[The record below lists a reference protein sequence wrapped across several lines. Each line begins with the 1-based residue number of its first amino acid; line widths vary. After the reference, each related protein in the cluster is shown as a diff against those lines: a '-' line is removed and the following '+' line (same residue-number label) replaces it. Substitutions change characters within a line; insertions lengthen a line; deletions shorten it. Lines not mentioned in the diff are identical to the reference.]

1 MEDNKRRKKIISGT
15 ASLNRRDDKPVVTN
29 GPAGRKDGY
38 QGRRTQGGAKPT
50 GSSAPS
56 GNIFSMFGGAQ
67 NQSSQSQN
75 TQNTQSQFTEQQEP
89 QGQNVFSTLGGAGA
103 TGGASRGGKLGKIV
117 LIILAVVLIIALA
130 SCVFGGCGG
139 CGGCGSMCSSLTDV
153 IDMQSGITQNEGN
166 SGYSQSG
173 ITQNEGSS
181 WYSQSSGNDYTQ
193 DIGGSETIPDDS
205 VQQGYASDLLAQLF
219 GSSSEDPFDATDNNA
234 PSAVSASTSSDTVSE
249 AVSNKARDRY
259 TTIKGKGKDT
269 VTLMVYLCGSDL
281 ESEHSMATADL
292 NEMLHAELDD
302 SKVNIIVETGGA
314 KKWNNSVIS
323 NKTNQ
328 RYRVTSRGL
337 QILDKNVGKKSMVDP
352 NTLVDFIKYCAKN
365 YPADRYMLIMWD
377 HGGGA
382 ISGYGYDQTAS
393 GTMTLDKINN
403 ALKKGG
409 VKFDFIGFDAC
420 LMATLETAVV
430 TEPYADYLIASEEAE
445 PGTGWYYTNWLTE
458 LSKNTSIG
466 TVELSKT
473 LIDDFTDVSR
483 KNYPGCNTTLSI
495 VDLAEFAGTV
505 PDAFNDFSGEIGKML
520 DDKDYKAVA
529 DARADA
535 REFGVSAKVNHI
547 DVVDF
552 ASRIGS
558 KKANALASAL
568 KGCVKYNRTSVSMKN
583 SNGLSIYFPYSSFKS
598 MNNAVAIYDSI
609 GMDADYARCIKSFAS
624 LAAGGQ
630 IATAGQSS
638 PFGSLF
644 GGYESGASSYSSSDI
659 LSTLLGGS
667 TDSGDLLSSLFGGSA
682 PATSSGD
689 FLGSILGGDSYG
701 WFDSGRVLR
710 SGEMYDQ
717 NTLTIDDLELT
728 EKGDGYVL
736 KMSDEKWALVESV
749 QLNVFV
755 KDPTGD
761 GYFDLGM
768 DNRYSIKNGELSIE
782 FDNTWLCLNGQVVP
796 FYFIGRVEDG
806 SNWADV
812 GRVPVLINDV
822 RYDLIIVFDNEKEE
836 NEYGY
841 VAGAQRVYDNGET
854 ENVAKGFTPL
864 KTGDK
869 VDFICD
875 YYSDGGDYQATYKIG
890 QLTVSGALEVGYID
904 LDDAECDVT
913 YCLTD
918 LYHNEFWTEA
928 ITFQ

>member
-1 MEDNKRRKKIISGT
+1 MNSSSDSNERKRRIVSGT
-15 ASLNRRDDKPVVTN
+15 GSVKKRSENPVQTN
-29 GPAGRKDGY
+29 GPVGKKDAY
-38 QGRRTQGGAKPT
+38 QGRKIQFQKKTESTQQ
-50 GSSAPS
+50 SSAQ
-56 GNIFSMFGGAQ
+56 NTAQ
-67 NQSSQSQN
+67 NTLFQAASQQNQNQQS
-75 TQNTQSQFTEQQEP
+75 TQQTVFTQQTA
-89 QGQNVFSTLGGAGA
+89 QGTAGR
-103 TGGASRGGKLGKIV
+103 ASGGGKLIRLILIVGVIVIV
-117 LIILAVVLIIALA
+117 LLLLR
-130 SCVFGGCGG
+130 SCLCRSGCGAASIL
-139 CGGCGSMCSSLTDV
+139 GGLTGDNGGSDVDIGSIIGGNTDTGNTGNSNTGDASSLW
-153 IDMQSGITQNEGN
+153 TQLL
-166 SGYSQSG
+166 S
-173 ITQNEGSS
+173 
-181 WYSQSSGNDYTQ
+181 NDY
-193 DIGGSETIPDDS
+193 DAADS
-205 VQQGYASDLLAQLF
+205 TAASAL
-219 GSSSEDPFDATDNNA
+219 
-234 PSAVSASTSSDTVSE
+234 SASTSYSDADLT
-249 AVSNKARDRY
+249 VSNKARSRY
-259 TTIKGKGKDT
+259 TQILGSGRDEVT
-269 VTLMVYLCGSDL
+269 VMVYICGSDL
-281 ESEHSMATADL
+281 ESENGMATADL
-292 NEMLHAELDD
+292 NEMLHANLNDEQ
-302 SKVNIIVETGGA
+302 VNVIVETGGA

-323 NKTNQ
+323 AKTNQ
-328 RYRVTSRGL
+328 RYRVTSKGL
-337 QILDKNVGKKSMVDP
+337 QVLDRDVGKKSMIDP
-352 NTLVDFIKYCAKN
+352 NTLVNFIQYCAKN
-365 YPADRYMLIMWD
+365 YPANRNMLILWD
-377 HGGGA
+377 HGGGS
-382 ISGYGYDQTAS
+382 ISGFGYDQNYS
-393 GTMTLDKINN
+393 GTMTLDKLNS

-420 LMATLETAVV
+420 LMGTFETAVV

-445 PGTGWYYTNWLTE
+445 PGCGWYYTNWLSQ
-458 LSKNTSIG
+458 LSKNPAIG

-473 LIDDFTDVSR
+473 LIDDFNNVCK

-505 PDAFNDFSGEIGKML
+505 PEAFNAFSGELSDML
-520 DDKDYKAVA
+520 DASEYKQVA

-535 REFGVSAKVNHI
+535 REFGTTAKANHI
-547 DVVDF
+547 DLIDF
-552 ASRIGS
+552 ANKIGS
-558 KKANALASAL
+558 SKAKAFVKTLQS
-568 KGCVKYNRTSVSMKN
+568 CIKYNRTSVSMKN
-583 SNGLSIYFPYSSFKS
+583 SNGISIYFPYSSFKS

-755 KDPTGD
+755 KDTTGD